1 MSLLQEVLKS
11 EAINGGYRVPAE
23 RSSGL
28 EVFLC
33 GMKVG
38 EMMFAVKQEEL

>member
-33 GMKVG
+33 ECVRRL
-38 EMMFAVKQEEL
+38 EECVW